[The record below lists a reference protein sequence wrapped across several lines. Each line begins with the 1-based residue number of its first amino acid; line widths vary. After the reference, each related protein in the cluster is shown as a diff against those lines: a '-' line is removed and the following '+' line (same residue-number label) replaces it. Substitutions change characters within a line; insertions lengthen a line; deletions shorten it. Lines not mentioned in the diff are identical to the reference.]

1 MSATRDG
8 SQAAPRRVTE
18 VAVGVLLR
26 ADDAVLLADRPV
38 GKPYAGYWEFPGGKI
53 EPGESVE
60 HALQRELHEELGID
74 IGGSTPWV
82 TFEFDYPHAYVRLH
96 FRRIYD
102 WCGTPRGRE
111 GQRLAFFRL
120 LDEPPQPLLPAAVP
134 ALRWLGLPTLI
145 AEVTL
150 DDADQQLSQLERAFA
165 QGVRMVAL
173 RASARSFG
181 FGAVEAFVQEV
192 RIRADAVCGRVVL
205 DDELARIVGAAGP
218 AEHAISLLTDRS
230 TSTLDPRPAASWVG
244 LRTTNRAAIVRAAA
258 LGYDFA
264 VIGPVLPKPADAIDA
279 AIGWHGFEA
288 LSQHASM
295 PILAAGGLELD
306 DLAFARQAG
315 AHGLLLPVS
324 AWCKHR
330 VIRPVAA

>member
-1 MSATRDG
+1 MSAARGG
-8 SQAAPRRVTE
+8 SKAVPRRVTE

-120 LDEPPQPLLPAAVP
+120 QDEPPQPLLPAAVP

-150 DDADQQLSQLERAFA
+150 VDADQQLSQLERAFA

-173 RASARSFG
+173 RASARSFRV
-181 FGAVEAFVQEV
+181 GALEAFVQEAT
-192 RIRADAVCGRVVL
+192 IRADAVGARVVL
-205 DDELARIVGAAGP
+205 DDELARIVRAAGS
-218 AEHAISLLTDRS
+218 AEHAFLLLTERS
-230 TSTLDPRPAASWVG
+230 ASALGPRPAASWVG
-244 LRTTNRAAIVRAAA
+244 LRTTSRAAIVRAAT

-264 VIGPVLPKPADAIDA
+264 VVGPVLPEPADAVDV
-279 AIGWHGFEA
+279 AIGWHGFDA
-288 LSQHASM
+288 LSQHAPL
-295 PILAAGGLELD
+295 PILAAGGMDLG
-306 DLAFARQAG
+306 DLACARQAG

-324 AWCKHR
+324 AWCKDMSTRH
-330 VIRPVAA
+330 VA